1 MKSDA
6 SIDACQDT
14 ESLRNHQLTFAPAM
28 TTDSTFSPLIVTRSV
43 PAAQGIQLFE
53 FRHPDGSP
61 LPAFTPGAH
70 IKVKTPSG
78 QTRQYSLCNAPDET
92 DRYIIAVKRE
102 PQGRGGS
109 MSMVDQLKVGDSVEV
124 GEVENLFEL
133 DERARSFILVAGG
146 IGITPLLAMARS
158 LLAEGERKFKL
169 YYLTRDAGS
178 TAFLDDILTSDL
190 KPHVVIHHDN
200 GDPSN
205 SYDLWPALE
214 KPGTLTGQHVYC
226 CGPRGLMDAVK
237 DMTGHW
243 PSSTVHFESFGGD
256 TKVHADDQ
264 EFSVRLAKSGLTLQI
279 PVGRS
284 ILEVAREHGINA
296 ASSCESG
303 TCGTCKTA
311 LLEGQADHRDMVL
324 LDEEKASQ
332 IMICVSRAK
341 TGGLVIDL

>member
-1 MKSDA
+1 
-6 SIDACQDT
+6 
-14 ESLRNHQLTFAPAM
+14 
-28 TTDSTFSPLIVTRSV
+28 
-43 PAAQGIQLFE
+43 
-53 FRHPDGSP
+53 
-61 LPAFTPGAH
+61 
-70 IKVKTPSG
+70 
-78 QTRQYSLCNAPDET
+78 
-92 DRYIIAVKRE
+92 
-102 PQGRGGS
+102 
-109 MSMVDQLKVGDSVEV
+109 
-124 GEVENLFEL
+124 
-133 DERARSFILVAGG
+133 
-146 IGITPLLAMARS
+146 
-158 LLAEGERKFKL
+158 
-169 YYLTRDAGS
+169 
-178 TAFLDDILTSDL
+178 
-190 KPHVVIHHDN
+190 
-200 GDPSN
+200 
-205 SYDLWPALE
+205 
-214 KPGTLTGQHVYC
+214 
-226 CGPRGLMDAVK
+226 
-237 DMTGHW
+237 MTGHW

>member
-1 MKSDA
+1 MNT
-6 SIDACQDT
+6 DT
-14 ESLRNHQLTFAPAM
+14 S
-28 TTDSTFSPLIVTRSV
+28 FSPLLVTRSE

-53 FRHPDGSP
+53 FRHPEGSP

-70 IKVKTPSG
+70 VKVKTPSG
-78 QTRQYSLCNAPDET
+78 HTRQYSLCNAPDET
-92 DRYIIAVKRE
+92 DRYVIAVKRE
-102 PQGRGGS
+102 AQGRGGS

-169 YYLTRDAGS
+169 YYLTRDADS
-178 TAFLDDILTSDL
+178 TAFLDEILTSDL
-190 KPHVVIHHDN
+190 KSHVVIHHDK

-226 CGPRGLMDAVK
+226 CGPRGLMDAVR

-256 TKVHADDQ
+256 TKIHADDQ
-264 EFSVRLAKSGLTLQI
+264 AFTVRLAKSGMDLEV

-284 ILEVAREHGINA
+284 ILEVAREHGIHA

-311 LLEGQADHRDMVL
+311 LLEGEADHRDMVL
-324 LDEEKASQ
+324 LDEEKSSH

-341 TGGLVIDL
+341 AGRLVIDL

>member
-1 MKSDA
+1 M
-6 SIDACQDT
+6 
-14 ESLRNHQLTFAPAM
+14 PA
-28 TTDSTFSPLIVTRSV
+28 TPSFHPLLVTRAE

-53 FRHPDGSP
+53 LRHPDGST

-70 IKVKTPSG
+70 LKIKTPSG
-78 QTRQYSLCNAPDET
+78 HLRQYSLSNDPEER
-92 DRYIIAVKRE
+92 DRYVIAVKRE
-102 PQGRGGS
+102 AQGRGGS
-109 MSMVDQLKVGDSVEV
+109 ISMADQVKVGDLLEV
-124 GEVENLFEL
+124 GEIENLFEL
-133 DERARSFILVAGG
+133 DERARSFVLVAGG
-146 IGITPLLAMARS
+146 IGITPMLAMARH

-169 YYLTRDAGS
+169 YYLSRDAQT
-178 TAFLDDILTSDL
+178 TAFLEDIANSDL
-190 KPHVVIHHDN
+190 KPHVIVHHDG

-205 SYDLWPALE
+205 SYDLWPVLE

-226 CGPRGLMDAVK
+226 CGPRGLMDAVR

-243 PSSTVHFESFGGD
+243 PSSAVHFESFGGD

-264 EFSVRLAKSGLTLQI
+264 PFSVHLARSGLTLEV

-284 ILEVAREHGINA
+284 ILEIAREHGVQA

-311 LLEGQADHRDMVL
+311 LLSGDADHRDMVL
-324 LDEEKASQ
+324 LDEEKTEH

-341 TGGLVIDL
+341 SAELTVDL

>member
-1 MKSDA
+1 MTN
-6 SIDACQDT
+6 DT
-14 ESLRNHQLTFAPAM
+14 NFSTLT
-28 TTDSTFSPLIVTRSV
+28 VTRSER
-43 PAAQGIQLFE
+43 AAQGIQLFE
-53 FRHPDGSP
+53 FRHLHGSA

-70 IKVKTPSG
+70 IKVRTPSG

-102 PQGRGGS
+102 AQGRGGS
-109 MSMVDQLKVGDSVEV
+109 MSMVDQLKVGDSVEI
-124 GEVENLFEL
+124 GGVENLFEL

-158 LLAEGERKFKL
+158 LMAEGERKFKL
-169 YYLTRDAGS
+169 YYLTRDAES
-178 TAFLDDILTSDL
+178 TAFLDDILSSEL
-190 KPHVVIHHDN
+190 KAHVVIHHDG
-200 GDPSN
+200 GDPTN

-214 KPGTLTGQHVYC
+214 KPGTLTGQHLYC
-226 CGPRGLMDAVK
+226 CGPRGLMDAVR

-256 TKVHADDQ
+256 TKIHADDQ
-264 EFSVRLAKSGLTLQI
+264 AFSVGLARSGLTLDV

-284 ILEVAREHGINA
+284 ILEVAREHGIKA

-303 TCGTCKTA
+303 TCGTCKTG
-311 LLEGQADHRDMVL
+311 LLEGEADHRDMVL
-324 LDEEKASQ
+324 LDEEKANH

-341 TGGLVIDL
+341 AGNLVIDL

>member
-1 MKSDA
+1 MTN
-6 SIDACQDT
+6 DT
-14 ESLRNHQLTFAPAM
+14 NFSTLT
-28 TTDSTFSPLIVTRSV
+28 VTRSER
-43 PAAQGIQLFE
+43 AAQGIQLFE
-53 FRHPDGSP
+53 FRHPDGSA

-70 IKVKTPSG
+70 IKVRTPSG

-102 PQGRGGS
+102 AQGRGGS
-109 MSMVDQLKVGDSVEV
+109 MSMVDELKVGESVEV

-158 LLAEGERKFKL
+158 LMAEGERKFKL
-169 YYLTRDAGS
+169 YYLTRDAES
-178 TAFLDDILTSDL
+178 TAFLDDILSSDL
-190 KPHVVIHHDN
+190 KAHVVIHHDG
-200 GDPSN
+200 GDPAN

-214 KPGTLTGQHVYC
+214 KPGTLTGQHLYC
-226 CGPRGLMDAVK
+226 CGPRGLMDAVR

-256 TKVHADDQ
+256 TKIHADDQ
-264 EFSVRLAKSGLTLQI
+264 AFSVRLARSGLTLDV

-284 ILEVAREHGINA
+284 ILEVAREHGIKA

-303 TCGTCKTA
+303 TCGTCKTG
-311 LLEGQADHRDMVL
+311 LLEGEADHRDMVL
-324 LDEEKASQ
+324 LDEEKANH

-341 TGGLVIDL
+341 AGNLVIDL